1 MSRIKTSIAI
11 VTLALAL
18 WGCVAQPSSNSA
30 RRPVVNLDAVLP
42 PESLMR
48 EDTLTALH
56 HDRSQSRLAYVGVW
70 ASHGDKCAMMD
81 QTAFQ
86 GFAVIT
92 PDSMRRSAETCT
104 FEQGQPG
111 SPYVRLEATCKA
123 RGNKTTRRTLAIQM
137 LSSRQMAL
145 TTAPGNPPTAM
156 VRCRLLPT
164 LQPVSGRP

>member
-1 MSRIKTSIAI
+1 MSRTKFTLAI
-11 VTLALAL
+11 MALAL
-18 WGCVAQPSSNSA
+18 SGCVAPPPPSA
-30 RRPVVNLDAVLP
+30 KKPAVNLEAVLP
-42 PESLMR
+42 PQSLLR
-48 EDTLTALH
+48 EDTLTALN
-56 HDRSQSRLAYVGVW
+56 HDRNQSRLPYVGVW
-70 ASHGDKCAMMD
+70 ATDGDKCAMMD

-123 RGNKTTRRTLAIQM
+123 RGNKTTRRALAIQM

-164 LQPVSGRP
+164 PQPVSGRP